1 MACEDEPKL
10 VRTGGER
17 DEVDVSKGVFAHI
30 GVFVAES
37 QTCGLRVN
45 LILKD
50 IFC

>member
-17 DEVDVSKGVFAHI
+17 DEVDVSKGVPI

-37 QTCGLRVN
+37 QTCGLRVD